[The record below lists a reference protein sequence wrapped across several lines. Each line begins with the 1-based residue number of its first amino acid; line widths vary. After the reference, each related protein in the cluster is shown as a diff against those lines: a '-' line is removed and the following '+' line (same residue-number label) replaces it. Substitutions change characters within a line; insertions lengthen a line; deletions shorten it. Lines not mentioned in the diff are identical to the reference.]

1 MVSNKA
7 AGLKK
12 EKKISSQANQVGSPQ
27 KEIHDSCAF
36 SLVDNNQKQHMQPT
50 EMLKKKEKSQYLVK
64 MADFKNLFTLQ
75 FRKISI
81 IIFKCAPVSE

>member
-50 EMLKKKEKSQYLVK
+50 EMLKKKKKVSTWLRWQISKTFSLSNSGKSQ
-64 MADFKNLFTLQ
+64 
-75 FRKISI
+75 
-81 IIFKCAPVSE
+81 

>member
-12 EKKISSQANQVGSPQ
+12 EKKISSQAVQVASPQ

-36 SLVDNNQKQHMQPT
+36 SLVDNHQKQHMQPT
-50 EMLKKKEKSQYLVK
+50 EMLKKKKNQYLVK
-64 MADFKNLFTLQ
+64 MADFKNTNSGKSQ
-75 FRKISI
+75 
-81 IIFKCAPVSE
+81 